1 MSENYLVGGQRMS
14 QEVYDFAGW
23 ATKSDIVCAD
33 GRVIKR
39 DAFKNNDA
47 TTVPLVFEH
56 GWRDPKNIIGRVKL
70 ENRDT
75 GVYAFGYFNDTA
87 NGQHAK
93 TSVKHGDIVA
103 MSIGAHKIQQ
113 SGTDVVH
120 GEIFEISL
128 VGKGA
133 NPGALIEEVI
143 SHSDNGDVVD
153 TGQIVVYSD
162 NIIHSI
168 DSVVEPVQFK
178 PKGETI
184 TMAEKT
190 IGEVLKTLDEEQTQ
204 AVEALIGSI
213 LEEEENDNDE
223 GDDNVKHNAFDKS
236 GDNTL
241 FHNVTEVQ
249 SDIKH
254 AIDTQSGS
262 LKGIMV
268 SHGIENMELLFP
280 EAKNLNEVPYVYSD
294 INTASDAIIAGITK
308 SPWAKIRST
317 WADFTAEE
325 ARAQGY
331 MTGDQKIEQIF
342 TLAKRQT
349 SPQTIYKLQKMDR
362 DNILDMK
369 RTLDIVPFLN
379 REMRMMLNQEMAKA
393 ALVGDGRPY
402 LVSGEPNRQKISEE
416 NIRPIRSDDDFYTIK
431 KTYTD
436 ASTFVESVIKSYGEY
451 RGSGRPTL
459 FINPDVLA
467 DIQLLK
473 GTDGRWLNM
482 TGIPSL
488 TELAAQLRVKEIV
501 ETSFLGYGEA
511 IIVNLTDYQFGT
523 DRGGEIATF
532 DDFNIDFN
540 RYTYLIETRLSGALV
555 RPKSA
560 IYLTQGEITPVTSI
574 VPNKTAVTLEVGAQE
589 QITVSFVPTGAT
601 NKNLSWASLDHT
613 VATVSAGG
621 QITARGEGETSIKV
635 VSPENGINATI
646 TVTVTA
652 AE

>member
-1 MSENYLVGGQRMS
+1 MS
-14 QEVYDFAGW
+14 QELYDFAGW

-33 GRVIKR
+33 GRVIKQ
-39 DAFKNNDA
+39 DAFKNNHD

-70 ENRDT
+70 QNRDE
-75 GVYAFGYFNDTA
+75 GVYAFGYFNDTP

-93 TSVKHGDIVA
+93 ASVKHGDIVA

-113 SGTDVVH
+113 SGTDVIH

-143 SHSDNGDVVD
+143 SHSDTGEEVD
-153 TGQIVVYSD
+153 TGKIVVYSD

-168 DSVVEPVQFK
+168 DSVLEPVEFQT
-178 PKGETI
+178 KGETI
-184 TMAEKT
+184 EMAEKT
-190 IGEVLKTLDEEQTQ
+190 IGDVLKTLDEEQML
-204 AVEALIGSI
+204 AVETLVGSI
-213 LEEEENDNDE
+213 IDMEDEEDTEEDT
-223 GDDNVKHNAFDKS
+223 GVKHNAFDRSEDKVMY
-236 GDNTL
+236 
-241 FHNVTEVQ
+241 HNIAGLQNDVNN
-249 SDIKH
+249 
-254 AIDTQSGS
+254 AIDRMSGS

-268 SHGIENMELLFP
+268 QHGIENVELLFP
-280 EAKNLNEVPYVYSD
+280 EAKNLNETPYVYSD
-294 INTASDAIIAGITK
+294 HNTSADQIVAAVTK

-331 MTGDQKIEQIF
+331 ITGDQKIEQVFSI
-342 TLAKRQT
+342 AKRET
-349 SPQTIYKLQKMDR
+349 SPQTIYKLQKIDR

-369 RTLDIVPFLN
+369 RTLDIVPFLQ
-379 REMRMMLNQEMAKA
+379 REMRMMLTQEIARA
-393 ALVGDGRPY
+393 TLVGDGRPY
-402 LVSGEPNRQKISEE
+402 LDSNSEPNRQKIDETH
-416 NIRPIRSDDDFYTIK
+416 IRPIRSDDDFYTIK
-431 KTYTD
+431 KTYND
-436 ASTFVESVIKSYGEY
+436 ASTFVETVIKAYGEY

-459 FINPDVLA
+459 YINPDLLA

-501 ETSFLGYGEA
+501 ETSFLSYGEA
-511 IIVNLTDYQFGT
+511 IIVNLADYQYGT
-523 DRGGEIATF
+523 DKGGEITTF
-532 DDFNIDFN
+532 DDFDIDFN
-540 RYTYLIETRLSGALV
+540 KYTYLIETRLSGALV

-560 IYLTQGEITPVTSI
+560 IYLSQGEVVPVTKITPS
-574 VPNKTAVTLEVGAQE
+574 KTDVTLEVGAQE
-589 QITVSFVPTGAT
+589 TITLTFAPANAT
-601 NKNLSWASLDHT
+601 NQNVSWASLDHT

-646 TVTVTA
+646 LVTVVEPA
-652 AE
+652 

>member
-1 MSENYLVGGQRMS
+1 MS

-33 GRVIKR
+33 GRVIKQ
-39 DAFKNNDA
+39 DAFKKNHE

-70 ENRDT
+70 QNRDE

-93 TSVKHGDIVA
+93 ASVKHGDIVA

-113 SGTDVVH
+113 SGTDVLH

-143 SHSDNGDVVD
+143 SHSDTGEEID
-153 TGQIVVYSD
+153 TGKIVVYSD

-168 DSVVEPVQFK
+168 DSVLEPVEFQT
-178 PKGETI
+178 KGETI
-184 TMAEKT
+184 EMAEEKT
-190 IGEVLKTLDEEQTQ
+190 IGDVLKTLDPEQMQ
-204 AVEALIGSI
+204 AVEALVGNII
-213 LEEEENDNDE
+213 DMEDEDDTEEDTT
-223 GDDNVKHNAFDKS
+223 VKHNAFDKTE
-236 GDNTL
+236 DKVIY
-241 FHNVTEVQ
+241 HNIAGFQTDVNR
-249 SDIKH
+249 
-254 AIDTQSGS
+254 ALDTMSGS
-262 LKGIMV
+262 LKGLMV
-268 SHGIENMELLFP
+268 QHGIENMELLFP
-280 EAKNLNEVPYVYSD
+280 EAKNLNETPYVYSD
-294 INTASDAIIAGITK
+294 INTSTDQIISGVTK

-331 MTGDQKIEQIF
+331 VTGDQKIEQVFAI
-342 TLAKRQT
+342 AKRET

-379 REMRMMLNQEMAKA
+379 KEMRMMLNQEIARA
-393 ALVGDGRPY
+393 TLVGDGRPY
-402 LVSGEPNRQKISEE
+402 LDLSGQPNRHKIDESH
-416 NIRPIRSDDDFYTIK
+416 IRPIRSDDDFYTIK
-431 KTYTD
+431 KTYND
-436 ASTFVESVIKSYGEY
+436 ASTFVETVIKSYGEY

-459 FINPDVLA
+459 FINPDLLA

-488 TELAAQLRVKEIV
+488 TELAAQLRVREIV
-501 ETSFLGYGEA
+501 ETTFLAYGEA
-511 IIVNLTDYQFGT
+511 IIVNLTDYQYGT
-523 DRGGEIATF
+523 DKGGEITTF
-532 DDFNIDFN
+532 DDFDIDFN
-540 RYTYLIETRLSGALV
+540 KYTYLIETRLSGALV

-560 IYLTQGEITPVTSI
+560 IYLSQGEVVPVTSI
-574 VPNKTAVTLEVGAQE
+574 TPSKTSTTLAVGAQE
-589 QITVSFVPTGAT
+589 QITLTFAPTNAT
-601 NKNLSWASLDHT
+601 NQNVSWASLDHN

-621 QITARGEGETSIKV
+621 QITARGVGETSIKV
-635 VSPENGINATI
+635 VSPDNGINATI
-646 TVTVTA
+646 LVTVVA
-652 AE
+652 PA

>member
-1 MSENYLVGGQRMS
+1 MS

-33 GRVIKR
+33 GRVIKQ
-39 DAFKNNDA
+39 DAFKKNHE

-70 ENRDT
+70 QNRDE

-93 TSVKHGDIVA
+93 ASVKHGDIVA

-113 SGTDVVH
+113 SGTDVLH

-143 SHSDNGDVVD
+143 SHSDTGEEID
-153 TGQIVVYSD
+153 TGKIVVYSD

-168 DSVVEPVQFK
+168 DSVLEPVEFQT
-178 PKGETI
+178 KGETI
-184 TMAEKT
+184 EMAEEKT
-190 IGEVLKTLDEEQTQ
+190 IGDVLKTLDPDQML
-204 AVEALIGSI
+204 AVETLVGSI
-213 LEEEENDNDE
+213 IDMEDEEEE
-223 GDDNVKHNAFDKS
+223 GDDNVKHNAFDNSEDKVIY
-236 GDNTL
+236 
-241 FHNVTEVQ
+241 HNIAGFQNDVN
-249 SDIKH
+249 S
-254 AIDTQSGS
+254 AIDRMSGS
-262 LKGIMV
+262 LKGLMV
-268 SHGIENMELLFP
+268 QHGIENMELLFP
-280 EAKNLNEVPYVYSD
+280 EAKNLNETPYVYSD
-294 INTASDAIIAGITK
+294 INTSTDQIIAGVTK

-331 MTGDQKIEQIF
+331 VTGDQKIEQVFAI
-342 TLAKRQT
+342 AKRET

-379 REMRMMLNQEMAKA
+379 KEMRMMLNQEIARA
-393 ALVGDGRPY
+393 TLVGDGRPY
-402 LVSGEPNRQKISEE
+402 LTTEGEPNRHKIDESH
-416 NIRPIRSDDDFYTIK
+416 IRPIRSDDDFYTIK
-431 KTYTD
+431 KTYND
-436 ASTFVESVIKSYGEY
+436 ASTFVETVIKSYGEY

-459 FINPDVLA
+459 FINPDLLA

-488 TELAAQLRVKEIV
+488 TELAAQLRVREIV
-501 ETSFLGYGEA
+501 ETTFLAYGEA
-511 IIVNLTDYQFGT
+511 IIVNLTDYQYGT
-523 DRGGEIATF
+523 DKGGEITTF
-532 DDFNIDFN
+532 DDFDIDFN
-540 RYTYLIETRLSGALV
+540 KYTYLIETRLSGALV

-560 IYLTQGEITPVTSI
+560 IYLSQGEVIPVTSI
-574 VPNKTAVTLEVGAQE
+574 TPSKTSTTLEVGGQE
-589 QITVSFVPTGAT
+589 TITLTFAPATAT
-601 NKNLSWASLDHT
+601 NQNVSWASLDHN
-613 VATVSAGG
+613 VATVNAGG

-646 TVTVTA
+646 LVTVTA

>member
-39 DAFKNNDA
+39 DAFKNNDE

-56 GWRDPKNIIGRVKL
+56 G
-70 ENRDT
+70 
-75 GVYAFGYFNDTA
+75 YAFGYFNDTA

-168 DSVVEPVQFK
+168 DSVLEPVQFK

-190 IGEVLKTLDEEQTQ
+190 IGEVLKTLNEEQTQ

-213 LEEEENDNDE
+213 LDEEDNDE
-223 GDDNVKHNAFDKS
+223 GDDNVKHNAFDQA

-241 FHNVTEVQ
+241 YHNVTEVQ

-268 SHGIENMELLFP
+268 SHGIENMEL
-280 EAKNLNEVPYVYSD
+280 
-294 INTASDAIIAGITK
+294 
-308 SPWAKIRST
+308 
-317 WADFTAEE
+317 
-325 ARAQGY
+325 
-331 MTGDQKIEQIF
+331 
-342 TLAKRQT
+342 
-349 SPQTIYKLQKMDR
+349 
-362 DNILDMK
+362 
-369 RTLDIVPFLN
+369 
-379 REMRMMLNQEMAKA
+379 
-393 ALVGDGRPY
+393 
-402 LVSGEPNRQKISEE
+402 
-416 NIRPIRSDDDFYTIK
+416 
-431 KTYTD
+431 
-436 ASTFVESVIKSYGEY
+436 
-451 RGSGRPTL
+451 
-459 FINPDVLA
+459 
-467 DIQLLK
+467 
-473 GTDGRWLNM
+473 
-482 TGIPSL
+482 
-488 TELAAQLRVKEIV
+488 
-501 ETSFLGYGEA
+501 
-511 IIVNLTDYQFGT
+511 
-523 DRGGEIATF
+523 
-532 DDFNIDFN
+532 
-540 RYTYLIETRLSGALV
+540 
-555 RPKSA
+555 
-560 IYLTQGEITPVTSI
+560 
-574 VPNKTAVTLEVGAQE
+574 
-589 QITVSFVPTGAT
+589 
-601 NKNLSWASLDHT
+601 
-613 VATVSAGG
+613 
-621 QITARGEGETSIKV
+621 
-635 VSPENGINATI
+635 
-646 TVTVTA
+646 
-652 AE
+652 

>member
-1 MSENYLVGGQRMS
+1 MS

-33 GRVIKR
+33 GRVIKQ
-39 DAFKNNDA
+39 DAFKKNDD

-70 ENRDT
+70 QNRDE

-93 TSVKHGDIVA
+93 ASVKHGDIVA

-113 SGTDVVH
+113 SGTDVLH

-143 SHSDNGDVVD
+143 SHSDTGEEID
-153 TGQIVVYSD
+153 TGKIVVYSD

-168 DSVVEPVQFK
+168 DSVLEPVEFQT
-178 PKGETI
+178 KGETI
-184 TMAEKT
+184 EMAEKT
-190 IGEVLKTLDEEQTQ
+190 IGDVLKTLDEEQML
-204 AVEALIGSI
+204 AVETLVGSI
-213 LEEEENDNDE
+213 IDMEDEEDE
-223 GDDNVKHNAFDKS
+223 GDGNVKHNAFDKTE
-236 GDNTL
+236 DKVIY
-241 FHNVTEVQ
+241 HNIAGFQNDVN
-249 SDIKH
+249 S
-254 AIDTQSGS
+254 AIDRMSGS
-262 LKGIMV
+262 LKGLMV
-268 SHGIENMELLFP
+268 QHGIENMELLFP
-280 EAKNLNEVPYVYSD
+280 EAKNLNETPYVYSD
-294 INTASDAIIAGITK
+294 INTSTDQIISGVTK

-331 MTGDQKIEQIF
+331 VTGDQKIEQVFAI
-342 TLAKRQT
+342 AKRET

-379 REMRMMLNQEMAKA
+379 KEMRMMLNQEIARA
-393 ALVGDGRPY
+393 TLVGDGRPY
-402 LVSGEPNRQKISEE
+402 LDTNGEPNRHKIDESH
-416 NIRPIRSDDDFYTIK
+416 IRPIRSDDDFYTIK
-431 KTYTD
+431 KTYND
-436 ASTFVESVIKSYGEY
+436 ASTFVETVIKSYGEY

-459 FINPDVLA
+459 FINPDLLA

-488 TELAAQLRVKEIV
+488 TELAAQLRVREIV
-501 ETSFLGYGEA
+501 ETTFLAYGEA
-511 IIVNLTDYQFGT
+511 IIVNLTDYQYGT
-523 DRGGEIATF
+523 DKGGEITTF
-532 DDFNIDFN
+532 DDFDIDFN
-540 RYTYLIETRLSGALV
+540 KYTYLIETRLSGALV

-560 IYLTQGEITPVTSI
+560 IYISQGEVIPVTKITPSKAST
-574 VPNKTAVTLEVGAQE
+574 TLEVGAQE
-589 QITVSFVPTGAT
+589 TITLTFAPTNAT
-601 NKNLSWASLDHT
+601 NQNVSWASLDHN
-613 VATVSAGG
+613 VATVNAGG

-646 TVTVTA
+646 LVTVTA

>member
-1 MSENYLVGGQRMS
+1 MS
-14 QEVYDFAGW
+14 QELYDFAGW

-33 GRVIKR
+33 GRVIKQ
-39 DAFKNNDA
+39 DAFKNNHD

-70 ENRDT
+70 QNRDE
-75 GVYAFGYFNDTA
+75 GVYAFGYFNDTP

-93 TSVKHGDIVA
+93 ASVKHGDIVA

-113 SGTDVVH
+113 SGTDVIH

-143 SHSDNGDVVD
+143 SHSDTGEEVD
-153 TGQIVVYSD
+153 TGKIVVYSD

-168 DSVVEPVQFK
+168 DSVLEPVEFQT
-178 PKGETI
+178 KGETI
-184 TMAEKT
+184 EMAEKT
-190 IGEVLKTLDEEQTQ
+190 IGDVLKTLDEEQML
-204 AVEALIGSI
+204 AVETLVGSI
-213 LEEEENDNDE
+213 IDMEDEDEE
-223 GDDNVKHNAFDKS
+223 GDDNVKHNAFDRS
-236 GDNTL
+236 EDSVIY
-241 FHNVTEVQ
+241 HNIAGFQNDVNN
-249 SDIKH
+249 
-254 AIDTQSGS
+254 AIDRMSGS
-262 LKGIMV
+262 LKGLMV
-268 SHGIENMELLFP
+268 QHGIENMELLFP
-280 EAKNLNEVPYVYSD
+280 EAKNLNETPYVYSD
-294 INTASDAIIAGITK
+294 QNTSADQIISAVTK

-317 WADFTAEE
+317 WSDFTAEE

-331 MTGDQKIEQIF
+331 ITGDQKIEQVFAI
-342 TLAKRQT
+342 AKRET
-349 SPQTIYKLQKMDR
+349 SPQTVYKLQKMDR

-379 REMRMMLNQEMAKA
+379 KEMRMMLNQEIARA
-393 ALVGDGRPY
+393 TLVGDGRPY
-402 LVSGEPNRQKISEE
+402 LDTNGEPNRHKIDETH
-416 NIRPIRSDDDFYTIK
+416 IRPIRSDDDFFTIK
-431 KTYTD
+431 KTYND
-436 ASTFVESVIKSYGEY
+436 ASTFVETVIKAYGEY

-459 FINPDVLA
+459 YINPDLLA

-501 ETSFLGYGEA
+501 ETTFLSYGEA
-511 IIVNLTDYQFGT
+511 IIVNLTDYHYGT
-523 DRGGEIATF
+523 DKGGEITTF
-532 DDFNIDFN
+532 DDFDIDFN
-540 RYTYLIETRLSGALV
+540 KYTYLIETRLSGALV

-560 IYLTQGEITPVTSI
+560 IYLSQGEVVPVTKITPS
-574 VPNKTAVTLEVGAQE
+574 KTDVTLEVGAQE
-589 QITVSFVPTGAT
+589 TITLTFAPTNAT
-601 NKNLSWASLDHT
+601 NKNVSWASLDHT

-646 TVTVTA
+646 LVTVVAA

>member
-1 MSENYLVGGQRMS
+1 MS

-33 GRVIKR
+33 GRVIKQ
-39 DAFKNNDA
+39 DAFKKNHD

-70 ENRDT
+70 QNRDE
-75 GVYAFGYFNDTA
+75 GVYAFGYFNDTV

-93 TSVKHGDIVA
+93 ASVKHGDIVA

-113 SGTDVVH
+113 SGTDVLH

-143 SHSDNGDVVD
+143 SHSDTGEEID
-153 TGQIVVYSD
+153 TGKVVVYSD

-168 DSVVEPVQFK
+168 DSVLEPVEFQT
-178 PKGETI
+178 KGETI
-184 TMAEKT
+184 EMVEKT
-190 IGEVLKTLDEEQTQ
+190 IGDVLKTLDPEQKQ
-204 AVEALIGSI
+204 AVEALVGYII
-213 LEEEENDNDE
+213 DMEDEDDYEEDTT
-223 GDDNVKHNAFDKS
+223 VKHNAFDNSEDKVIY
-236 GDNTL
+236 
-241 FHNVTEVQ
+241 HNIAGFQNDVN
-249 SDIKH
+249 S
-254 AIDTQSGS
+254 AIDRMSGS
-262 LKGIMV
+262 LKGLMV
-268 SHGIENMELLFP
+268 QHGIENMELLFP
-280 EAKNLNEVPYVYSD
+280 EAKNLNETPYVYSD
-294 INTASDAIIAGITK
+294 INTSTDQIIAGVTK

-331 MTGDQKIEQIF
+331 VTGDQKIEQVFAI
-342 TLAKRQT
+342 AKRET

-379 REMRMMLNQEMAKA
+379 KEMRMMLNQEIARA
-393 ALVGDGRPY
+393 TLVGDGRPY
-402 LVSGEPNRQKISEE
+402 LDLNGEPNRHKIDESH
-416 NIRPIRSDDDFYTIK
+416 IRPIRSDDDFYTIK
-431 KTYTD
+431 KTYND
-436 ASTFVESVIKSYGEY
+436 ASTFVETVIKSYGEY

-459 FINPDVLA
+459 FINPDLLA

-488 TELAAQLRVKEIV
+488 TELAAQLRVREIV
-501 ETSFLGYGEA
+501 ETTFLAYGEA
-511 IIVNLTDYQFGT
+511 IIVNLTDYQYGT
-523 DRGGEIATF
+523 DKGGEITTF
-532 DDFNIDFN
+532 DDFDIDFN
-540 RYTYLIETRLSGALV
+540 KYTYLIETRLSGALV

-560 IYLTQGEITPVTSI
+560 IYLSQGEVIPVTSI
-574 VPNKTAVTLEVGAQE
+574 TPSKSETTLEVGEQE
-589 QITVSFVPTGAT
+589 TITLTFAPSNAT
-601 NKNLSWASLDHT
+601 NQNVSWASLDHN
-613 VATVSAGG
+613 VATVNAGG
-621 QITARGEGETSIKV
+621 QITARGVGETSIKV

-646 TVTVTA
+646 LVTVVE